1 MRCPIGPYRV
11 RPRSFRVADNPLLRS
26 GKTMRML
33 LKMQMEVEAGNRAIR
48 DGSFG
53 AMLERVMGQI
63 KPEAAYFTAIDGK
76 RTGLIFFDLQEP
88 SQIPAIA
95 EPFFMTVGAKIE
107 FLPVMTPEDVQKGLA
122 EAAKAF

>member
-1 MRCPIGPYRV
+1 
-11 RPRSFRVADNPLLRS
+11 
-26 GKTMRML
+26 MRML
-33 LKMQMEVEAGNRAIR
+33 LKMQMDVEAGNRAIK

-53 AMLERVMGQI
+53 EMLERVMGQI

-76 RTGLIFFDLQEP
+76 RTGLIFFDLADP

-95 EPFFMTVGAKIE
+95 EPFFMTVDAAIE
-107 FLPVMTPEDVQKGLA
+107 FLPVMTPEDVQKGLE

>member
-1 MRCPIGPYRV
+1 
-11 RPRSFRVADNPLLRS
+11 
-26 GKTMRML
+26 MRML
-33 LKMQMEVEAGNRAIR
+33 LKMQMDVEAGNLAIR

-53 AMLERVMGQI
+53 EVLERVMGQI

-95 EPFFMTVGAKIE
+95 EPFFMAVGASIE
-107 FLPVMTPEDVQKGLA
+107 FLPVMTPEDVQTGLE
-122 EAAKAF
+122 EAAKHF

>member
-1 MRCPIGPYRV
+1 M
-11 RPRSFRVADNPLLRS
+11 D
-26 GKTMRML
+26 
-33 LKMQMEVEAGNRAIR
+33 VEAGNRAIK

-53 AMLERVMGQI
+53 SMLERVMGQI

-95 EPFFMTVGAKIE
+95 EPFFMSVGAAIE
-107 FLPVMTPEDVQKGLA
+107 LLPVMTPEDVQKGLG
-122 EAAKAF
+122 EAAQHF